1 MDMLH
6 FASVGTAY
14 RQPGNASWCE
24 PLLGDSPDSRLWH
37 PDLNP
42 KEKSMKRLAL
52 SLLLASFA
60 IAPAFAAMKEKPL
73 KVELTAQNG
82 SGETGY
88 AMLYP
93 HGAKTK
99 VIVHLKGTPKGV
111 AQPDHIHK
119 GTCANLDPKPAFVLK
134 PVVDGKSVTI
144 VHATIADLLKEPMA
158 FNVHESAKDL
168 KKYVACGDITAPK

>member
-1 MDMLH
+1 MDILH
-6 FASVGTAY
+6 TASFGPACGLPV
-14 RQPGNASWCE
+14 NASRRR
-24 PLLGDSPDSRLWH
+24 PLWVCSPNSRLCH
-37 PDLNP
+37 PDHNP
-42 KEKSMKRLAL
+42 KEKPMKKLAL
-52 SLLLASFA
+52 SLVLASFA

-73 KVELTAQNG
+73 KVELAAQND

-119 GTCANLDPKPAFVLK
+119 GTCANLDPKPAYVLK
-134 PVVDGKSVTI
+134 PVVDGKSVTT
-144 VHATIADLLKEPMA
+144 VHVSVADLLKEPMA
-158 FNVHESAKDL
+158 INVHESAQDI
-168 KKYVACGDITAPK
+168 KKYVACGDIAAPK